1 MLFNLEPGGVGY
13 GPKHRLATVKVNDK
27 EGSVK

>member
-1 MLFNLEPGGVGY
+1 MLFNLEPGDTLY
-13 GPKHRLATVKVNDK
+13 SDKHRVATVKVNDK